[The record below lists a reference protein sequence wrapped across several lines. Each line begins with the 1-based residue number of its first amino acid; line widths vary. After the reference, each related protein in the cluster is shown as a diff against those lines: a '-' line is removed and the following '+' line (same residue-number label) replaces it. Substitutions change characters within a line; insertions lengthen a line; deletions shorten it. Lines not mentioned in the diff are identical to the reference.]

1 MIQFEDVQIRY
12 GNATVIDHLNLEIN
26 TGEFFTFLGASGC
39 GKTTTLRA
47 LAGFLAPSR
56 GDIRIN
62 GQSIVN
68 VPVEKRGIGMI
79 FQNYALFPGMT
90 VYENIAF
97 GLKVK
102 RMKKADIRTA
112 VDRVAEMVEL
122 SQDQLK
128 KNISRLSGGQQ
139 QRVAIAR
146 ALVNNPEILL
156 LDEPLSNLDA
166 KLRKQ
171 LRIELKKMQKDFNIT
186 AVYVTHDQDEALTLS
201 DRVAV
206 FHNGKIEQVGTPDEL
221 YNKAETEYVCNF
233 IGDVTKLNGNL
244 IRLFNEKSNGRK
256 FDPNTACYVRRERV
270 ETQRLC
276 PEAVELEALVLERE
290 FYGTHS
296 IYTYCV
302 GESVIRGYV
311 KENGCSV
318 HKPGELLKIYID
330 PRDIL
335 QYS

>member
-12 GNATVIDHLNLEIN
+12 GNTTVIDHLNLEIN

-128 KNISRLSGGQQ
+128 KKYFQAFRRTAATGGDCQ
-139 QRVAIAR
+139 
-146 ALVNNPEILL
+146 
-156 LDEPLSNLDA
+156 
-166 KLRKQ
+166 
-171 LRIELKKMQKDFNIT
+171 
-186 AVYVTHDQDEALTLS
+186 
-201 DRVAV
+201 
-206 FHNGKIEQVGTPDEL
+206 G
-221 YNKAETEYVCNF
+221 
-233 IGDVTKLNGNL
+233 
-244 IRLFNEKSNGRK
+244 
-256 FDPNTACYVRRERV
+256 
-270 ETQRLC
+270 
-276 PEAVELEALVLERE
+276 
-290 FYGTHS
+290 
-296 IYTYCV
+296 V
-302 GESVIRGYV
+302 GE
-311 KENGCSV
+311 
-318 HKPGELLKIYID
+318 
-330 PRDIL
+330 
-335 QYS
+335 

>member
-12 GNATVIDHLNLEIN
+12 GNTTVIDHLNLEIN

-221 YNKAETEYVCNF
+221 YNKAATEYVCNF
-233 IGDVTKLNGNL
+233 IGDVTRLNGDL
-244 IRLFNEKSNGRK
+244 IKS
-256 FDPNTACYVRRERV
+256 P
-270 ETQRLC
+270 L
-276 PEAVELEALVLERE
+276 
-290 FYGTHS
+290 S
-296 IYTYCV
+296 
-302 GESVIRGYV
+302 
-311 KENGCSV
+311 
-318 HKPGELLKIYID
+318 
-330 PRDIL
+330 
-335 QYS
+335 